1 MFCRHQEAL
10 AKSNIRLHKTA
21 TNNRNVMQAFPPEDR
36 AKDLKDLDLGT
47 EPLPLQKSLGLSWNI
62 EMDHFTF
69 SVSREDK
76 NVTRRGILS
85 TVNSLF
91 HHKWEKPNESFQSN
105 STTGMRHCHC
115 QNRNTGNFG
124 ETQWWSQKT
133 YTFQDLMLQFHCL
146 HRQPTE
152 SWLFFSDASVIA
164 IAAVAYLKTIY
175 ITVESHVG
183 FVMAK
188 SKLAPRPAHSV
199 QRLELC
205 AAV

>member
-1 MFCRHQEAL
+1 MAAVYRQQSPDELLWKLLLSLLKQENLSCETFMWTMNLHLSPVKQRPLMFCRHQEAL

-124 ETQWWSQKT
+124 ETQWWS
-133 YTFQDLMLQFHCL
+133 
-146 HRQPTE
+146 
-152 SWLFFSDASVIA
+152 
-164 IAAVAYLKTIY
+164 
-175 ITVESHVG
+175 
-183 FVMAK
+183 
-188 SKLAPRPAHSV
+188 
-199 QRLELC
+199 
-205 AAV
+205 